1 MPVPVR
7 CATGVAFRPLHV
19 DAVSF
24 DPGDLG
30 VTDASRFFAV
40 QQN

>member
-1 MPVPVR
+1 MPVA
-7 CATGVAFRPLHV
+7 CATGVAFQPLHV

-24 DPGDLG
+24 DPGDIG
-30 VTDASRFFAV
+30 VADSTRFFAV